1 MKYFF
6 LLLIIFFI
14 SGNCL
19 FANPDDG
26 TVYID
31 SDKVTELSDK
41 WFFKAED
48 NLKYKEININT
59 SDWAFNYPHFPWRR
73 QKEFENYYGNAW
85 YRLNFY
91 VNKITDLDIFVP
103 LHDDGAQFYLNGTF
117 LQETRPFSKEGTLP
131 LISGKPDII
140 KLPAYL
146 LNKGKNVIAIRIG
159 GKNFDSIFN
168 SKLEIGPHNLINA
181 LWIRDCL
188 LAFSIA
194 AIDIFL
200 AFYFFLYFLEKTKR

>member
-1 MKYFF
+1 MKYFL

-26 TVYID
+26 TIYID

-91 VNKITDLDIFVP
+91 INKITDLDIYIP
-103 LHDDGAQFYLNGTF
+103 CHDDGAQFYLNGTF
-117 LQETRPFSKEGTLP
+117 LLETRPFSKEGTLP
-131 LISGKPDII
+131 LILGKPDIL
-140 KLPAYL
+140 KLPGYL
-146 LNKGKNVIAIRIG
+146 LNKGKNVIAIRTG

-168 SKLEIGPHNLINA
+168 SKLKIGPHNLINA
-181 LWIRDCL
+181 LWIRDMP
-188 LAFSIA
+188 SG
-194 AIDIFL
+194 
-200 AFYFFLYFLEKTKR
+200 FFFCSNRFIPWILFPFIFLEKTKR